1 MLLFQVLFSVGTW
14 LAASVAPHWHENAPF
29 YVLFFDCNIRTSS
42 GRHRGNK
49 LQLGHRAA
57 ILPESGGG
65 GVLRAATF
73 NAWAMV
79 SRVLARNCSVKCTLT
94 RRRDQHKKCIHTEY
108 VG

>member
-29 YVLFFDCNIRTSS
+29 YVLFFDCNSRTSS
-42 GRHRGNK
+42 GMHRGNR

-65 GVLRAATF
+65 GVPRGAPFHAP
-73 NAWAMV
+73 AVV
-79 SRVLARNCSVKCTLT
+79 SPVLARRRSLKCNLT
-94 RRRDQHKKCIHTEY
+94 RRPDPTK
-108 VG
+108 